1 MEVSPLYSSDLY
13 CHLLEVVQL
22 VLAEPDFKFR
32 SVLSTTVQDGF
43 CLMFLRGQNT
53 WEDLGANKAKNIDN
67 RGEAYAD
74 REAEAPDPAVP
85 FYSSTPGLFFQC
97 SGGDLS
103 LHLSS
108 VGNASI

>member
-85 FYSSTPGLFFQC
+85 VHSSTPGLFFQC

-103 LHLSS
+103 PF
-108 VGNASI
+108 VKCGKC